1 MYYFKYNIIL
11 LDPVYEIISDAEEEE
26 PKVKCSEKI
35 VKENFKK
42 YDVDEL
48 NSELYDDLIELG
60 L

>member
-1 MYYFKYNIIL
+1 MYSFKYNIIL
-11 LDPVYEIISDAEEEE
+11 LDPVNEIISNAEEE

-35 VKENFKK
+35 VKENLKR